1 MRRTGQPERGIQ
13 LERVLRE
20 IILMSQK
27 GVTFAEL
34 SERFAVSV
42 KTARRDL
49 EVIERCGIPVYE
61 VDMDRLPHDPKRF
74 RVDSHFARSIL

>member
-20 IILMSQK
+20 IIMMSQK
-27 GVTFAEL
+27 GVTFVEL
-34 SERFAVSV
+34 AERFSVSA

-49 EVIERCGIPVYE
+49 ELIERSGIPVYE
-61 VDMDRLPHDPKRF
+61 VELERSPGEPKRF
-74 RVDSHFARSIL
+74 RIDSHFARSIL

>member
-1 MRRTGQPERGIQ
+1 MRKTGQPERGVQ

-34 SERFAVSV
+34 AERFSVDV

-49 EVIERCGIPVYE
+49 EVIERSGIPVYE
-61 VDMDRLPHDPKRF
+61 VDLQRAQGEPKRF